1 MSDFLLLSDA
11 DVELLNRQSGVSLT
25 REAWTRRITM
35 TPSYATLVRSFFDWH
50 VSELAAIAFADDR
63 LPAGI
68 DAPDAPFPP
77 APDRRPPLEAQAR
90 LRSAGFLLETIRP
103 IREDGEARE
112 ARIRL
117 LAEPLPTAQH
127 PRRVREARRLP
138 CGPMVPPPRSDGS
151 GRRADAAQ
159 LPPSRVARICGRA
172 RHAREASP
180 LAHVRLR
187 DRHGHDQL
195 NARFRPGRHPE
206 LRRPRSLFRRRLS
219 HPNTFPAFRRAEQAP
234 RFALRAIMSRTRNA
248 A

>member
-11 DVELLNRQSGVSLT
+11 DVELLNRQFGVSLT

-50 VSELAAIAFADDR
+50 VSELAAIALADDR

-90 LRSAGFLLETIRP
+90 LRSARFLLETIRP

-117 LAEPLPTAQH
+117 LAEPLPTGAA
-127 PRRVREARRLP
+127 PGAGFVRRVVYLAGRWYHRPDLMDP
-138 CGPMVPPPRSDGS
+138 DG
-151 GRRADAAQ
+151 AQ
-159 LPPSRVARICGRA
+159 M
-172 RHAREASP
+172 
-180 LAHVRLR
+180 LR
-187 DRHGHDQL
+187 CYL
-195 NARFRPGRHPE
+195 
-206 LRRPRSLFRRRLS
+206 
-219 HPNTFPAFRRAEQAP
+219 
-234 RFALRAIMSRTRNA
+234 LRAWPEYAGEPVTPEKLRLWRTSAYVIDTVTINSTLDSARDAILN
-248 A
+248 